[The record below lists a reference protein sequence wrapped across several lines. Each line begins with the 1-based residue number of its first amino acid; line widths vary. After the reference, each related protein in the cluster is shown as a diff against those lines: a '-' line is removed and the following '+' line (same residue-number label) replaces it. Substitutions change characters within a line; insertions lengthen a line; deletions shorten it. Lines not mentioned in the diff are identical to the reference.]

1 MFFASTHHIYSA
13 LMYAK
18 RSTMCSSH
26 LSHGVFNLRNLFKL
40 PLFIAALICAAF
52 TFTACTQSEVLL
64 DKITKQLNEKIGK
77 HEIQIKKAEKMLKR
91 LRDAQ
96 RKAKINTSLTAK
108 NNVSYEKEVERAQA
122 ALDGLTAK
130 QAKLK
135 DLIAQGLPFKTSKGK
150 ELSSAEIKVLGI
162 KVKTKIE
169 VAKANLKTAKRSLN
183 ISKKS
188 NQGNS
193 VVSDNLSIKIA
204 QLEGKISILKRNLDQ
219 LNDMKE
225 QRKLKN
231 DYEGTDTQDL
241 LKEMDKQI
249 SELESTIDVDLDEF
263 FDDQAKVG
271 SDDGTGLSL
280 SDEAILDDL

>member
-1 MFFASTHHIYSA
+1 MRPITYLIIT
-13 LMYAK
+13 LML
-18 RSTMCSSH
+18 SS
-26 LSHGVFNLRNLFKL
+26 L
-40 PLFIAALICAAF
+40 CF

-108 NNVSYEKEVERAQA
+108 NSVSYVKEVERAQA
-122 ALDGLTAK
+122 ALDELTQK
-130 QAKLK
+130 ENKLK
-135 DLIAQGLPFKTSKGK
+135 ELIAKGAPYKTKSKTLT
-150 ELSSAEIKVLGI
+150 ESQVKVLKI
-162 KVKTKIE
+162 KLSTKIE
-169 VAKANLKTAKRSLN
+169 VAKTNLKTAKRSLN

-188 NQGNS
+188 NQGNE
-193 VVSDNLSIKIA
+193 VMSDNLSIKIA
-204 QLEGKISILKRNLDQ
+204 TLEGKITILKRNLDQ

-241 LKEMDKQI
+241 LGEMDKQI
-249 SELESTIDVDLDEF
+249 SELESTIDVDLEEFIDE
-263 FDDQAKVG
+263 QTQVG
-271 SDDGTGLSL
+271 EQGDSKLSTT
-280 SDEAILDDL
+280 DEAILDDL